1 MKMNPIPATDLCNFS
16 HKLRQS
22 ERESRTDD
30 AVDDRMGASVA
41 VRVGVHVF
49 TISP

>member
-1 MKMNPIPATDLCNFS
+1 MNMNPIPDTKLCNFS

-22 ERESRTDD
+22 EWESRTND
-30 AVDDRMGASVA
+30 AIDDRMGASVA
-41 VRVGVHVF
+41 VRVSVHVF